1 MNRILA
7 CVACAAL
14 ALVCTAVPAT
24 AANLLANP
32 GFENPVL
39 VSGDTFGAVG
49 WNVFGG
55 GTFTIKLAP
64 HSGDNA
70 FKTFGQTSGAFQDF
84 PAAPAQ
90 LWQGSAW
97 VLNPSFD
104 AMAGAQIATANIEW
118 RDSGGNLIS
127 FLPSAPPITAAT
139 PQGNNAAGYTQ
150 VNVAGLAPPGTATAR
165 FVLLTGAF
173 AGPGGGA
180 PFFDDASFELVPEP
194 VGIATAAIAA
204 MCLSVCV
211 RRRKPVVGV

>member
-1 MNRILA
+1 MNPIFKCA
-7 CVACAAL
+7 ACAAV
-14 ALVCTAVPAT
+14 ALVCMVVPAA
-24 AANLLANP
+24 AANMLANP

-39 VSGDTFGAVG
+39 AGGDTFGAVG

-55 GTFTIKLAP
+55 GTFTIKTSP

-84 PAAPAQ
+84 AATPGQ

-118 RDSGGNLIS
+118 RDASLNLIS
-127 FLPSAPPITAAT
+127 FLASAPPITAAT

-173 AGPGGGA
+173 AGAGGGA
-180 PFFDDASFELVPEP
+180 PFFDDASFGQVPEP
-194 VGIATAAIAA
+194 AGIAIAAIAA
-204 MCLSVCV
+204 LCLAGCG
-211 RRRKPVVGV
+211 RRR

>member
-1 MNRILA
+1 MNRILF
-7 CVACAAL
+7 CAVSAIV
-14 ALVCTAVPAT
+14 ALVCLTIPAK

-32 GFENPVL
+32 GFEIPVL
-39 VSGDTFGAVG
+39 AGGDTFGAVG

-84 PAAPAQ
+84 PAAQGQP
-90 LWQGSAW
+90 WQGSAW

-118 RDSGGNLIS
+118 RDAGNNVIS
-127 FLPSAPPITAAT
+127 FLSSLPPITSAT
-139 PQGNNAAGYTQ
+139 PQGNNAAGYTL
-150 VNVAGLAPPGTATAR
+150 VNVAGVAPPLTATAR

-173 AGPGGGA
+173 AGAGGGA
-180 PFFDDASFELVPEP
+180 PFFDDASFEQVPEP
-194 VGIATAAIAA
+194 ATFALVGIGICIAA
-204 MCLSVCV
+204 C
-211 RRRKPVVGV
+211 RRRR

>member
-1 MNRILA
+1 MIRCFRCA
-7 CVACAAL
+7 ACAFA
-14 ALVCTAVPAT
+14 ALVCTAAPAA

-32 GFENPVL
+32 GFEIPVL
-39 VSGDTFGAVG
+39 ASGDTFGATG

-55 GTFTIKLAP
+55 GTFTIKSAP

-84 PAAPAQ
+84 AAAPGQ

-97 VLNPSFD
+97 ILNPSFD

-118 RDSGGNLIS
+118 RDGGGNLIS

-150 VNVAGLAPPGTATAR
+150 VNVAGLAPLGTATAR

-173 AGPGGGA
+173 AGAGGGA
-180 PFFDDASFELVPEP
+180 PFFDDASFEQVPEP
-194 VGIATAAIAA
+194 AGIAIVGIAALCLTA
-204 MCLSVCV
+204 C
-211 RRRKPVVGV
+211 RRRR